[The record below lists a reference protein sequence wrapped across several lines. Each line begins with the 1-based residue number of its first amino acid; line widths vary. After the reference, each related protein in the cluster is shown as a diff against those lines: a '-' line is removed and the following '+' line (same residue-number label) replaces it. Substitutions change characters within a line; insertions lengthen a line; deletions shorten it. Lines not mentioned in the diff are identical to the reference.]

1 MRGAIDQVSIVKMGV
16 ETPDAEGRMGTLVV
30 SPQQVWGR
38 VLLDVDKEAEA
49 AGRFGEDIDIVV
61 VLPLRTAISPKDRI
75 IVALNADGTNVNLV
89 GTYEVMTVD
98 YMRGDLECEA
108 RLRVVD

>member
-1 MRGAIDQVSIVKMGV
+1 LSYHRSRSGAGCCS
-16 ETPDAEGRMGTLVV
+16 TSTR
-30 SPQQVWGR
+30 R
-38 VLLDVDKEAEA
+38 
-49 AGRFGEDIDIVV
+49 
-61 VLPLRTAISPKDRI
+61 LRTAISPKDRI